1 MAIILIRC
9 ASLKLTTYDRKGF
22 IDKKWKGKR
31 VCIKIKRKWIVSM
44 VLKFKLEWNEL
55 TSANR
60 QNSHNLRNLHKKNA
74 RLISTIQLF
83 VTIFQMSYKLD
94 KKR

>member
-1 MAIILIRC
+1 
-9 ASLKLTTYDRKGF
+9 
-22 IDKKWKGKR
+22 
-31 VCIKIKRKWIVSM
+31 M

-60 QNSHNLRNLHKKNA
+60 QNSHNLRNLHKKKNA

-94 KKR
+94 KNDKIVGLYKKVSLLDA